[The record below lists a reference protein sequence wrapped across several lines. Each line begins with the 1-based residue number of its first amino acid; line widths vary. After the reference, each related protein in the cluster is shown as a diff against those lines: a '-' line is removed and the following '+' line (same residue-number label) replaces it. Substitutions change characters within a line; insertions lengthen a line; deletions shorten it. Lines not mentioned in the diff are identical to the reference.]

1 MVTFDADTSYQLG
14 LSLPASLLALANHF
28 DSCAAY
34 LYEMKRG
41 LIFYA
46 EHVHYVKTCFF
57 AKFDHVILL
66 VQSHPS
72 CLYEIAQMNI
82 EYNL

>member
-34 LYEMKRG
+34 LYKMKRA
-41 LIFYA
+41 LIFHA
-46 EHVHYVKTCFF
+46 EQVRALCENVFLCK
-57 AKFDHVILL
+57 I
-66 VQSHPS
+66 
-72 CLYEIAQMNI
+72 
-82 EYNL
+82 

>member
-1 MVTFDADTSYQLG
+1 MATLDADISYKLG
-14 LSLPASLLALANHF
+14 LSLPASVLALANHF

-46 EHVHYVKTCFF
+46 EPCVHYVKTCFF

-66 VQSHPS
+66 VQ
-72 CLYEIAQMNI
+72 
-82 EYNL
+82 